1 MKTRRTIAIFA
12 SLLLLLGGLRLAL
25 PWILEDYVNE
35 RLASLEGYDGRVND
49 IDVALWRGAY
59 QIEGIQIHKEQQGS
73 LEPFF
78 TGELIDL
85 SVDWRKLLDGSL
97 VAELTLISPQL
108 NLVEAEDETQSQ
120 TGAEVD
126 WATRIDQLFPFRF
139 ESIIVSDGTIR
150 FRTPAI
156 ETKDALIAERVN
168 GKIENL
174 TNTARITED
183 AFASYE
189 FASHILDAP
198 MHLEGRVNPTA
209 KEPTFDMNLR
219 LEKVQLTDLNPWLR
233 EYLNADA
240 QGGTFAVYTELAAA
254 DGRFEGY
261 VKPFAE
267 NVDLYD
273 LDEKTGGFLQSAWE
287 AALNFAA
294 EIFEHQPEQEA
305 ATRIPVGGDLES
317 PEAGILAAAFNV
329 LRNAIGGTFARSLEH
344 SVSLPD
350 ENDSE
355 QGEGEV
361 RKKEGEQ
368 DQPAN

>member
-1 MKTRRTIAIFA
+1 MKTRKNVAIVA

-25 PWILEDYVNE
+25 PWILEDYINDH
-35 RLASLEGYDGRVND
+35 LANLEGYDGQVGD

-59 QIEGIQIHKEQQGS
+59 QIQAIQIHKEQQGS

-97 VAELTLISPQL
+97 VAELTLINPQL
-108 NLVEAEDETQSQ
+108 NLVEAEDERQSQ
-120 TGAEVD
+120 TGADVD
-126 WATRIDQLFPFRF
+126 WAERIDELFPFRF
-139 ESIIVSDGTIR
+139 EQIVVRDGTIR

-156 ETKDALIAERVN
+156 ETKDALVARQVN
-168 GKIENL
+168 GKVQNL
-174 TNTARITED
+174 TNTAEIAEE
-183 AFASYE
+183 AFASFE
-189 FASHILDAP
+189 FASRILDAP
-198 MHLEGRVNPTA
+198 IHLEGKVNPTA
-209 KEPTFDMNLR
+209 QDPTFDMNLR
-219 LEKVQLTDLNPWLR
+219 LEKVNLTDLNPWLR

-273 LDEKTGGFLQSAWE
+273 LGEKTDGFLQSAWE

-294 EIFEHQPEQEA
+294 EIFEYQPEQEA
-305 ATRIPVGGDLES
+305 ATRIPVGGELDD

-344 SVSLPD
+344 SVTLD
-350 ENDSE
+350 ENSHVEESE
-355 QGEGEV
+355 P
-361 RKKEGEQ
+361 KEGESQ
-368 DQPAN
+368 